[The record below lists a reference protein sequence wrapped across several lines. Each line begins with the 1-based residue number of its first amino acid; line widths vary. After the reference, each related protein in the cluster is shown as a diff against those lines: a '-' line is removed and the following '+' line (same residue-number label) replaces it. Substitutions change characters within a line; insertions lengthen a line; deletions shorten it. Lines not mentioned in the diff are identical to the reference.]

1 MNPIENIKNRLSILD
16 VVSTYVRLDK
26 SGNQYKGRCPFHNE
40 KTPSFYVSPAY
51 GWFNCFGC
59 GKKGDIFT
67 FIEEIEHIPF
77 REALAMLAEKAGVE
91 LKSYSKKN
99 EGEVSYFDILE
110 SATNFY
116 VSNLR
121 NNPTVKMYLH
131 ERKIADDSI
140 DNFRI
145 GFAKDEWRSLRDSL
159 VQKGFRDED
168 IEKAGLTIK
177 TEKGYYDRFR
187 GRVMFPITNQSGK
200 VAGFTGRITPE
211 TQAKTDKLLAK
222 YVNTPETD
230 LYHKSKI
237 LFGFDLAKK
246 YISEQDECIVVEGQV
261 DVIMA
266 HQINTRNTVAV
277 SGTSFTEEQ
286 LRLIKR
292 LTNNITFCLDSDKAG
307 YESLK
312 RSASI
317 AHLLEMDVKVIDLG
331 EDKDPAD
338 MIKESPD
345 TWREAVSRKIDVIS
359 YIIRKQKL
367 HLLDKTSISKVL
379 QKEVFPLIWSIQ
391 SAISKNVYLE
401 ILSKEIDLP
410 LDTVKIDFDKYSS
423 TLSTDQGLSGNND
436 ITLNTTPSISNL
448 KKTYL
453 RIKNEIQISEQSTK
467 DKYSKIIEEVISKLS
482 KNTQQELDIPLDLE
496 IIFNMEFEKQNLE
509 VNDKRL
515 EESMNLFY
523 EQIILFEINELQK
536 DSTEINLVE
545 QLKLQKKLQEI
556 RNKR

>member
-436 ITLNTTPSISNL
+436 ITLNATPSISNL